1 MPLPPLIA
9 QDEQIVIAIERSRCY
24 QQRERHVSSMQTLV
38 SLIIPAIQY
47 LGTRKVRFL
56 FTSYFGILMKHE
68 SHKNLRSSIR
78 DFFPLPVNTEPHL
91 RNSLDHVLQNA
102 GSLIRPQIVAS
113 MFKAFDLPASH
124 AAELGVALEYFH
136 TASLLF
142 DDLPCMDDASERRG
156 QPSIHVEFGE
166 SGAILTALA
175 LINRAYALI
184 WKSVSGSASAQQN
197 RALEYIERYLGIG
210 GLLNGQSMDLNYA
223 SLRNGHQVTEAI
235 AMGKTVSL
243 IRLTLVLPGIL
254 GGATPDELQLLDRV
268 AVSWGLTYQIVDDL
282 KDILHT
288 PGESGKT
295 GSRDVSMGRPNIA
308 LAIGVPGAVQR
319 LTRLIAIGDR
329 MLQRLV
335 TRRPGV
341 VFLQE
346 LRLQLDAE
354 AQDLIDNACQRSRS
368 VSLQGVA

>member
-1 MPLPPLIA
+1 MN
-9 QDEQIVIAIERSRCY
+9 
-24 QQRERHVSSMQTLV
+24 
-38 SLIIPAIQY
+38 
-47 LGTRKVRFL
+47 
-56 FTSYFGILMKHE
+56 HE
-68 SHKNLRSSIR
+68 SHKNLRNSISS
-78 DFFPLPVNTEPHL
+78 FFPLSVDIEPHL
-91 RNSLDHVLQNA
+91 FNSLDRVLQNP

-113 MFKAFDLPASH
+113 MFRAFDLPAAH

-166 SGAILTALA
+166 AGAILTALA
-175 LINRAYALI
+175 LINRAYALT
-184 WKSVSGSASAQQN
+184 WKSVNGSASVHQTE
-197 RALEYIERYLGIG
+197 ALEYIERYLGVG

-223 SLRNGHQVTEAI
+223 SLRNGHHVTEAI

-254 GGATPDELQLLDRV
+254 GGAAPEEIQMLDRV
-268 AVSWGLTYQIVDDL
+268 AVCWGLTYQIVDDL
-282 KDILHT
+282 KDVLHT
-288 PGESGKT
+288 PEQSGKT
-295 GSRDVSMGRPNIA
+295 VSRDVSMGRPNIA

-335 TRRPGV
+335 DRRPSV
-341 VFLQE
+341 AFLQE
-346 LRLQLDAE
+346 LRLRLDAE
-354 AQDLIDNACQRSRS
+354 ARELIDNARQRSRHI
-368 VSLQGVA
+368 SLQGVA